1 MVDSAHAHLEQGWP
15 LTKAKMR
22 WAQIAELSL
31 SLFLSA
37 GHRGRRDDPQAL
49 GPPDH
54 PLFSLSLSLS
64 LSLFGGLNNNIGSNN
79 LEVQG

>member
-31 SLFLSA
+31 SLSFFLSA

-54 PLFSLSLSLS
+54 PLFSLSLSLGA
-64 LSLFGGLNNNIGSNN
+64 LIIILVRITWRFRGSCK
-79 LEVQG
+79 